1 MAAILMEC
9 IARTSIY
16 GNEMSNI
23 EPILV
28 VKNLRIE
35 QGGKVLWQD
44 FDFSLAP
51 NERLG
56 ISAPSGFG
64 KTTLGRVLAQWQAP
78 TGGTILF
85 AGKHLPK
92 QGYCP
97 IQLVPQHP
105 EKSFN
110 PYRSVGASLR
120 DAWQPDADWLERFSI
135 QPQWLARRPNELS
148 GGELARIALLRALD
162 PRTQILIADEIT
174 AQLDAHLQ
182 KNIWQQLI
190 QLSEERP
197 LGMIIFSHNK
207 ALLEKVC
214 TSVMTL
220 DSTITATL

>member
-1 MAAILMEC
+1 MATILVEC
-9 IARTSIY
+9 AARTSIY
-16 GNEMSNI
+16 GSEIMDI
-23 EPILV
+23 EPILA
-28 VKNLRIE
+28 VKNLSID
-35 QGGKVLWQD
+35 QGGKALWQN
-44 FDFSLAP
+44 FSFSLSP

-78 TGGTILF
+78 SGGSILF
-85 AGKHLPK
+85 AGKPLSK

-110 PYRSVGASLR
+110 PYRTVGASLR
-120 DAWQPDADWLERFSI
+120 DAWQPDSDWLERFSI
-135 QPQWLARRPNELS
+135 KPQWLERRPNELS

-162 PRTQILIADEIT
+162 PRTQILIADEVT

-182 KNIWQQLI
+182 KEIWQLLI

-214 TSVMTL
+214 TSVLTL
-220 DSTITATL
+220 EGVNTVT